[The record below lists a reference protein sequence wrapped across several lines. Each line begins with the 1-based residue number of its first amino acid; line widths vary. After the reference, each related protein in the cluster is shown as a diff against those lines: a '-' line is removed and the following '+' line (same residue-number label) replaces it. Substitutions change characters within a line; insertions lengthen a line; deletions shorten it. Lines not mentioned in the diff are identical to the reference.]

1 MKTRFIIPAMF
12 VIGMAT
18 APLMANATN
27 ASGVITEMKVFQESE
42 KVKVDPADLPVPVK
56 AAIEKDAALK
66 ALKISEA
73 WKVRGENAA
82 GHFVIKFE
90 NAGQELVKKYTA
102 LGEVIED

>member
-18 APLMANATN
+18 APLMANSTI
-27 ASGVITEMKVFQESE
+27 ASSLITEMKVSQESE

-56 AAIEKDAALK
+56 EAIEKDTALK

-73 WKVRGENAA
+73 WKVSDDAA
-82 GHFVIKFE
+82 SHFVIKFDNE
-90 NAGQELVKKYTA
+90 GQELVKKYTA

>member
-18 APLMANATN
+18 APLMANSTT
-27 ASGVITEMKVFQESE
+27 ASSLITEMKVSQESE

-56 AAIEKDAALK
+56 EAIEKDTALK

-73 WKVRGENAA
+73 WKVSDDAA
-82 GHFVIKFE
+82 SHFVIKFDNE
-90 NAGQELVKKYTA
+90 GQELVKKYTA